1 MVRLRS
7 MTVGAVV
14 AGVLSIPA
22 PAFAA
27 SCADLWYE
35 RNLIF
40 AQAGYCFKTSLG
52 KRTFAQY
59 ECWTDDPNLTAAEQR
74 IVADITREERRR
86 GCKVN

>member
-1 MVRLRS
+1 MRRLQAITS
-7 MTVGAVV
+7 GALV
-14 AGVLSIPA
+14 AGMLAIPT

-40 AQAGYCFKTSLG
+40 AQAGYCFKSSLG
-52 KRTFAQY
+52 KRQFAQY
-59 ECWTDDPNLTAAEQR
+59 ECWTDNPSLTAAER
-74 IVADITREERRR
+74 RRVAAIKREERRR